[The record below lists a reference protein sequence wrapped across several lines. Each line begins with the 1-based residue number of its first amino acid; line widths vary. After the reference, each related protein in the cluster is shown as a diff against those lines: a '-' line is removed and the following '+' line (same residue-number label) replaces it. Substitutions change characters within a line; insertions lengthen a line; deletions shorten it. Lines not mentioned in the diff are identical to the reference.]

1 MPTRAPQAGLRLED
15 VLRPSLAGQAQTPS
29 QARRPGP
36 TSAGATAG
44 DDGRRRRDD
53 RVPVTPTNARALE
66 QELAELPSQIA
77 VYLRELTETP
87 EGIKHRAGREW
98 LAWQV
103 RNLEKRLADVRA
115 RLAVLNA
122 KAGGRH
128 WAIRSPMAPSRSGQA
143 ELHSCARGA

>member
-1 MPTRAPQAGLRLED
+1 MPTPPNERQ
-15 VLRPSLAGQAQTPS
+15 
-29 QARRPGP
+29 
-36 TSAGATAG
+36 
-44 DDGRRRRDD
+44 
-53 RVPVTPTNARALE
+53 ALE

-115 RLAVLNA
+115 RLTAI
-122 KAGGRH
+122 KAEGG
-128 WAIRSPMAPSRSGQA
+128 
-143 ELHSCARGA
+143 